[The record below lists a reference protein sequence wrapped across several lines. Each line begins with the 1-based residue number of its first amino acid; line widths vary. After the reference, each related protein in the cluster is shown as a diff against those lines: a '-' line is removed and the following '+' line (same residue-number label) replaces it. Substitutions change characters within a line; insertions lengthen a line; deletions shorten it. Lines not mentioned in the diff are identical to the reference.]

1 MADLP
6 ANRSRSYLY
15 LIAGVTLFVLQLIRL
30 PGHYAAWQN
39 NTLDTF
45 RFTMT
50 VIALVVAMLM
60 IRFGWRMRRDG
71 KASDEPGD
79 QSIS

>member
-6 ANRSRSYLY
+6 ASRSRSFLY
-15 LIAGVTLFVLQLIRL
+15 LVAGVTLLVLQLIRL
-30 PGHYAAWQN
+30 PGHYAAWQSG
-39 NTLDTF
+39 TVDTF
-45 RFTMT
+45 RLVMSVAAF
-50 VIALVVAMLM
+50 VVAILM

>member
-6 ANRSRSYLY
+6 ANRSRSFLY
-15 LIAGVTLFVLQLIRL
+15 LIAGVTLLVLQMIRL

-39 NTLDTF
+39 GTVDTF
-45 RFTMT
+45 RLTMS
-50 VIALVVAMLM
+50 VIAVVVAILM

-79 QSIS
+79 HSIS

>member
-6 ANRSRSYLY
+6 ASRSRSYLY
-15 LIAGVTLFVLQLIRL
+15 LIAGVTLLVLQLIRL
-30 PGHYAAWQN
+30 PGHYAAWQSGAV
-39 NTLDTF
+39 DTF
-45 RFTMT
+45 RLTMS
-50 VIALVVAMLM
+50 VIALVVAILM

-79 QSIS
+79 HSVS

>member
-6 ANRSRSYLY
+6 ANRSRSFLY
-15 LIAGVTLFVLQLIRL
+15 LIAGVTLLVLQMIRL
-30 PGHYAAWQN
+30 PGHYAAWQSG
-39 NTLDTF
+39 TVDGF
-45 RFTMT
+45 RLTMS
-50 VIALVVAMLM
+50 VIAVVVAILM

-79 QSIS
+79 HSIS

>member
-6 ANRSRSYLY
+6 VNRSRSFLY
-15 LIAGVTLFVLQLIRL
+15 LIAGVTLLILQMIRL
-30 PGHYAAWQN
+30 PGHYAAWQSG
-39 NTLDTF
+39 TVDTF
-45 RFTMT
+45 RLTMS
-50 VIALVVAMLM
+50 VIAVVVSILM

-79 QSIS
+79 HSIS